1 MGLCVSLTVVRFGER
16 SSGSRL
22 QGCHCNPSLSTLAFA
37 MEKGFGFKASFEV
50 RAAFSK
56 TKGNKTKTSPRPGG
70 SQRPPPSRETWNQG
84 RPPGGRGAGSLHPLI
99 CVFILQRGRKV
110 SLRLPEATENYS
122 GVIIHLGF
130 VSI

>member
-56 TKGNKTKTSPRPGG
+56 TKGNKTKTSPRLGG
-70 SQRPPPSRETWNQG
+70 VSAPHPAG
-84 RPPGGRGAGSLHPLI
+84 RPGTRAGRPGA
-99 CVFILQRGRKV
+99 
-110 SLRLPEATENYS
+110 EAQAYS
-122 GVIIHLGF
+122 IR
-130 VSI
+130 